1 MWPNPQFPVDLVTFT
16 EEILNGKFNFLGSE
30 LLSRAVNFYRELLNL
45 AELGQSND
53 PYKSL
58 PPAEIDSWEQ
68 HVRNVISILEA
79 LYLNPSNAGLDKNE
93 LYNLNS
99 GIPLRKVVEDLVN
112 IWGNQKVQEEQFAEK
127 RIFSQNILFH
137 QPV

>member
-1 MWPNPQFPVDLVTFT
+1 M
-16 EEILNGKFNFLGSE
+16 
-30 LLSRAVNFYRELLNL
+30 NL
-45 AELGQSND
+45 AGLGQSND

-58 PPAEIDSWEQ
+58 PPAEIDSSEQ

-99 GIPLRKVVEDLVN
+99 GIPLRKVVEDLLN
-112 IWGNQKVQEEQFAEK
+112 IWDNQKVQEEEFAEK

>member
-79 LYLNPSNAGLDKNE
+79 LYLNPSNAELDKNE

-99 GIPLRKVVEDLVN
+99 GIPLRKVVEDLLN
-112 IWGNQKVQEEQFAEK
+112 IWDNQKVQEEEFAEK